1 MPPLHIEKFAN
12 AFIPL
17 AVPSAHVAGAAR
29 GAVNRYGEKHGGL
42 WVGGKVVV
50 TSEALDFVP
59 NRMNVALHQGLEPIS
74 IPFSSIR
81 SARREFGWVTGIVA
95 VEHSHGAFR
104 FRCFGAKR
112 VAEEMAAHL
121 HRRS

>member
-17 AVPSAHVAGAAR
+17 AVPSARVAGPAR
-29 GAVNRYGEKHGGL
+29 GAVNHYGEKHGGL

-50 TSEALDFVP
+50 TSEALNFVP

-74 IPFSSIR
+74 IPFGSIR

-95 VEHSHGAFR
+95 VEHAHGAFR
-104 FRCFGAKR
+104 FRCFGAKG